1 MADQPK
7 GYVDATYLDLH
18 KVLLDRAKRA
28 SYELLHLAPG
38 HHVLDV
44 GCGPATDTISL
55 GRLVGPGGEVV
66 GVDYDVEMVD
76 EANRRAA
83 AAGVGAWVKHRQ
95 ADAAGLPFES
105 NVFDAARSE
114 RVFQYLLDP
123 ERALAEMARV
133 TRPGGWIVIMDP
145 DWGTLSIDTPE
156 TELER
161 RLTRFVVDRCV
172 NNAYSGRR
180 LLRQFKRQGLEDVK
194 VRVGHLPL
202 TSYALAREVLVL
214 DRLEPQA
221 LAAGAFTRDQ
231 LARLHTSF
239 EEADRAGYFFASVS
253 GVTVAGRKSAQ
264 V

>member
-1 MADQPK
+1 A
-7 GYVDATYLDLH
+7 AYLDLH

-83 AAGVGAWVKHRQ
+83 AAGVGTWVKHRQ
-95 ADAAGLPFES
+95 ADAAGLPFEA

-114 RVFQYLLDP
+114 RVFQ
-123 ERALAEMARV
+123 
-133 TRPGGWIVIMDP
+133 
-145 DWGTLSIDTPE
+145 
-156 TELER
+156 
-161 RLTRFVVDRCV
+161 
-172 NNAYSGRR
+172 
-180 LLRQFKRQGLEDVK
+180 
-194 VRVGHLPL
+194 H
-202 TSYALAREVLVL
+202 
-214 DRLEPQA
+214 RLEPQA
-221 LAAGAFTRDQ
+221 LAAGAFTRDE

-253 GVTVAGRKSAQ
+253 GVTVAGRNSAQ

>member
-55 GRLVGPGGEVV
+55 GRL
-66 GVDYDVEMVD
+66 
-76 EANRRAA
+76 
-83 AAGVGAWVKHRQ
+83 
-95 ADAAGLPFES
+95 
-105 NVFDAARSE
+105 
-114 RVFQYLLDP
+114 
-123 ERALAEMARV
+123 
-133 TRPGGWIVIMDP
+133 
-145 DWGTLSIDTPE
+145 
-156 TELER
+156 
-161 RLTRFVVDRCV
+161 
-172 NNAYSGRR
+172 
-180 LLRQFKRQGLEDVK
+180 LRQFSRQGLEDVK

-253 GVTVAGRKSAQ
+253 GVTVAGRKS
-264 V
+264 